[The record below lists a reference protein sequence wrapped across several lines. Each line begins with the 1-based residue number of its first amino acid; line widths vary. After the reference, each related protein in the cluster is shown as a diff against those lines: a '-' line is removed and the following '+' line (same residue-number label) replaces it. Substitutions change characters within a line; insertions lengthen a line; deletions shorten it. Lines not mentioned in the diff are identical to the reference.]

1 MKRLVIVLIV
11 AIAIAI
17 GGIFI
22 YSRVMVNHTGIEN
35 KEEAALKGNSKV
47 LVVYF
52 SWSGNVQKMARW
64 ISEETKGELFRI
76 VPKKSYGTDYKKCT
90 ERAKDELDQKIRPEI
105 SSTISKEMLKKYD
118 VIYLGFP
125 IWWYDLPMPVWTF
138 LEGADLQ
145 GKTIIPFFSH
155 EGSSSGANSLNTLKD
170 LAKGAHVLTDKALS
184 IRGGKVSGSEDE
196 IKKWAKM
203 L

>member
-76 VPKKSYGTDYKKCT
+76 VLKNLMVQIIKNVQKEPRMNLIRRS
-90 ERAKDELDQKIRPEI
+90 DQRFHQP
-105 SSTISKEMLKKYD
+105 SLK
-118 VIYLGFP
+118 
-125 IWWYDLPMPVWTF
+125 
-138 LEGADLQ
+138 
-145 GKTIIPFFSH
+145 
-155 EGSSSGANSLNTLKD
+155 
-170 LAKGAHVLTDKALS
+170 
-184 IRGGKVSGSEDE
+184 RC
-196 IKKWAKM
+196 
-203 L
+203 